1 MTTTTESN
9 LKYKMLNVLEESKH
23 ILSEHKYLSLY
34 GLIEDSIVKLSQP
47 MQLAIIGKI
56 SSSKSTL
63 VNAILG
69 ASEVVR
75 TGQMEETFNVSWLK
89 FGDSNNPIKVVFK
102 DGHTLNVPSSEWM
115 LWTSHQEENLLKE
128 KVKYIEVPYNN
139 DILKEI
145 NIIDTPGLD
154 ALSQIDSK
162 NTIAFLK
169 EVHPD
174 AVIMLFT
181 KSIAETTMSVLQDF
195 QNVGN
200 DSFNLSALNAIG
212 VLAKADT
219 MWNPYND
226 GTDIIEQ
233 GKRIIKSTL
242 YDKYSEVRKS
252 LFSILPVSSLMGLAA
267 STLNEDDIAQIHH
280 LSVLDNDILLE
291 MLSSPDFFLDEE
303 YKVDITTKDRKSLY
317 NKFGLYGIFVL
328 TEAIKR
334 NMDASKEFLSDV
346 LRSKSGFDKLFLS
359 ILSHFGGRATLIK
372 SQSILKD
379 LLSEISRAKTKSTG
393 AEYNAIVEAENVIVL
408 TLLSMHEYKEWEYLS
423 KYYDGKLD
431 IEPSIASEF
440 IALCGE
446 RGYSAMDRLNQET
459 YLSAYDMEI
468 IAAKRALYWQKQYNV
483 ISDIEPELGNFYKVM
498 ISSYNKLIKE
508 IREAAL
514 EYEKAKTMLN
524 HASSFLGFNHNII
537 SVS

>member
-1 MTTTTESN
+1 MTTSESN
-9 LKYKMLNVLEESKH
+9 LKYRVLNVLEESKK
-23 ILSEHKYLSLY
+23 ILSGHEQMRLFSL
-34 GLIEDSIVKLSQP
+34 IDDSIVRLSQP
-47 MQLAIIGKI
+47 MQLAVIGKI

-69 ASEVVR
+69 ASEIVR

-89 FGDSNNPIKVVFK
+89 YGDSESPIKVVFK
-102 DGHTLNVPSSEWM
+102 DGHTSNVPSSEWVK
-115 LWTSHQEENLLKE
+115 WTSHQEENVLKE

-139 DILKEI
+139 DILKEV

-162 NTIAFLK
+162 NTISFLK

-195 QNVGN
+195 QNVGS
-200 DSFNLSALNAIG
+200 DSFNLSSLNAIG

-219 MWNPYND
+219 MWNPYNN
-226 GTDIIEQ
+226 GSDIIEQ
-233 GKRIIKSTL
+233 GKRVVKTTL
-242 YDKYSEVRKS
+242 YDKYPEVRKS

-267 STLNEDDIAQIHH
+267 STLNEEDIFHIQH
-280 LSVLDNDILLE
+280 LSILDNDILLE
-291 MLSSPDFFLDEE
+291 MLSSPEFFLDEE
-303 YKVDITTKDRKSLY
+303 YKIGITSKERKSLY
-317 NKFGLYGIFVL
+317 NKFGLYGIYVL

-334 NMDASKEFLSDV
+334 NQDASKDFLSEV
-346 LRSKSGFDKLFLS
+346 LKSKSGFDKLFLT

-372 SQSILKD
+372 FQSILKD
-379 LLSEISRAKTKSTG
+379 LLNEISRAKINSTG
-393 AEYNAIVEAENVIVL
+393 AEYNAIAEVENAIVM

-446 RGYSAMDRLNQET
+446 KGYSAMDRLNQET
-459 YLSAYDMEI
+459 NLSAYDLEN
-468 IAAKRALYWQKQYNV
+468 IAVKRALHWQKQYNV
-483 ISDIEPELGNFYKVM
+483 ISDIEPELGNFYKVI

-508 IREAAL
+508 IRDAAI
-514 EYEKAKTMLN
+514 EYEKAKAMLD
-524 HASSFLGFNHNII
+524 HASSFLGFNQNKI
-537 SVS
+537 SES

>member
-1 MTTTTESN
+1 MTTTESN
-9 LKYKMLNVLEESKH
+9 LKQRVLNVLEESKQ
-23 ILSEHKYLSLY
+23 ILSGLKCSRLY
-34 GLIEDSIVKLSQP
+34 DLIEDSIVRLEQP

-69 ASEVVR
+69 ASEIVR

-89 FGDSNNPIKVVFK
+89 YGDSHSPIKVVFK
-102 DGHTLNVPSSEWM
+102 DGHTSNVPSSEWM
-115 LWTSHQEENLLKE
+115 MWTSHQEENVLKE
-128 KVKYIEVPYNN
+128 QVKFIEVPYNHE
-139 DILKEI
+139 ILKEI

-169 EVHPD
+169 DVHSD

-181 KSIAETTMSVLQDF
+181 KSIAETTMSVLRDF

-219 MWNPYND
+219 MWNPYNNGD
-226 GTDIIEQ
+226 DIIEQ
-233 GKRIIKSTL
+233 GKRVVKATL
-242 YDKYSEVRKS
+242 YDKYPEIRKS

-267 STLNEDDIAQIHH
+267 STLNDVDIAKIHS
-280 LSVLDNDILLE
+280 LAALENDVLLE
-291 MLSSPDFFLDEE
+291 MLSSPDFFTDEE
-303 YKVDITTKDRKSLY
+303 YNVDITSEERKLLY
-317 NKFGLYGIFVL
+317 EKFGLYGIYVL
-328 TEAIKR
+328 AEAIKR
-334 NMDASKEFLSDV
+334 NKDASLEFLCEV
-346 LRSKSGFDKLFLS
+346 LKSKSGFDKLFLT
-359 ILSHFGGRATLIK
+359 ILSHFGRRATLIK

-379 LLSEISRAKTKSTG
+379 VLDEISNAKVESTG
-393 AEYNAIVEAENVIVL
+393 AEYNAIAEVENVIVT
-408 TLLSMHEYKEWEYLS
+408 TLLSMHEYKEWRYLS

-431 IEPSIASEF
+431 IEPEIASEF

-446 RGYSAMDRLNQET
+446 RGYSATDRLNQES
-459 YLSAYDMEI
+459 YISSYHLEK
-468 IAAKRALYWQKQYNV
+468 IAVERALYWQRQYNI
-483 ISDIEPELGNFYKVM
+483 ISDIEPETGNFYKVI

-514 EYEKAKTMLN
+514 EYDRAKTMLD
-524 HASSFLGFNHNII
+524 HASSFLGINHKVI
-537 SVS
+537 SES

>member
-1 MTTTTESN
+1 MTTTESN
-9 LKYKMLNVLEESKH
+9 LKYRVLNVLEESKK
-23 ILSEHKYLSLY
+23 ILSGHEQLRLFSL
-34 GLIEDSIVKLSQP
+34 IDDSIIRLSQP

-69 ASEVVR
+69 ASEIVR

-89 FGDSNNPIKVVFK
+89 YGDPQSQIKVVFK
-102 DGHTLNVPSSEWM
+102 DGHTSNVPSSEWM
-115 LWTSHQEENLLKE
+115 KWTSHQEENVLKE
-128 KVKYIEVPYNN
+128 QVKYIEVPYNN

-162 NTIAFLK
+162 NTISFLK
-169 EVHPD
+169 EVNPD

-219 MWNPYND
+219 MWNPFNNAQ
-226 GTDIIEQ
+226 DIIEQ
-233 GKRIIKSTL
+233 GNRVVNTTL
-242 YDKYSEVRKS
+242 YDKYPEVRKS
-252 LFSILPVSSLMGLAA
+252 LFSILPVSSLMGLAS
-267 STLNEDDIAQIHH
+267 STLNDEDIAKIHH
-280 LSVLDNDILLE
+280 LVKIDSDTLLE

-303 YKVDITTKDRKSLY
+303 YNVDLSINERKSLY
-317 NKFGLYGIFVL
+317 KKLGLYGIFIL
-328 TEAIKR
+328 TETIKR
-334 NMDASKEFLSDV
+334 NKDASLDFLRET
-346 LRSKSGFDKLFLS
+346 LRAKSGFDKLFLT

-379 LLSEISRAKTKSTG
+379 ILNEISRAKLSATG
-393 AEYNAIVEAENVIVL
+393 IAHNAIAEVENAIVM

-423 KYYDGKLD
+423 KYYEGKLEID
-431 IEPSIASEF
+431 TAIASEF

-446 RGYSAMDRLNQET
+446 RGYSATDRLNQES
-459 YLSAYDMEI
+459 YISASDLEN
-468 IAAKRALYWQKQYNV
+468 IAVNRALYWQKQYNI
-483 ISDIEPELGNFYKVM
+483 ISDIEPETGNFYKVI

-508 IREAAL
+508 IREASL
-514 EYEKAKTMLN
+514 EYDRAKAMLD
-524 HASSFLGFNHNII
+524 HASSFLGINYNKILE
-537 SVS
+537 S

>member
-9 LKYKMLNVLEESKH
+9 LKYRVLNVLEESKH
-23 ILSEHKYLSLY
+23 ILSEHKHLCLY
-34 GLIEDSIVKLSQP
+34 GLIEDSILRLSQP

-69 ASEVVR
+69 VSEVVR

-89 FGDSNNPIKVVFK
+89 YGDSQNPIKVVFK
-102 DGHTLNVPSSEWM
+102 DGHTANVPSAEWM
-115 LWTSHQEENLLKE
+115 SWTSHQEKNVLKE
-128 KVKYIEVPYNN
+128 QVKYIEVPYNN

-212 VLAKADT
+212 VLAKVDT
-219 MWNPYND
+219 TWNPYSN
-226 GTDIIEQ
+226 GADIIEQ
-233 GKRIIKSTL
+233 GKRVVKTTL
-242 YDKYSEVRKS
+242 YDKYPEVRKS

-267 STLNEDDIAQIHH
+267 STLNEEDIALLRH
-280 LSVLDNDILLE
+280 LSIIDQDILLE
-291 MLSSPDFFLDEE
+291 MLSSPNFFLDDE
-303 YKVDITTKDRKSLY
+303 YNVDITSKERESLY

-328 TEAIKR
+328 TEAIRR
-334 NMDASKEFLSDV
+334 NQDASKDFLREV
-346 LRSKSGFDKLFLS
+346 LKSKSGFDKLFLT

-379 LLSEISRAKTKSTG
+379 LLNEISRAKINSTG
-393 AEYNAIVEAENVIVL
+393 AEYNAITEVENAIVM

-446 RGYSAMDRLNQET
+446 RGYSAMDRLNQEIC
-459 YLSAYDMEI
+459 LSAYDLEN
-468 IAAKRALYWQKQYNV
+468 IAVKRALYWQKQYNV
-483 ISDIEPELGNFYKVM
+483 IS
-498 ISSYNKLIKE
+498 
-508 IREAAL
+508 
-514 EYEKAKTMLN
+514 
-524 HASSFLGFNHNII
+524 H
-537 SVS
+537 

>member
-1 MTTTTESN
+1 MTTESN
-9 LKYKMLNVLEESKH
+9 LKYHVLNVLEESKR
-23 ILSEHKYLSLY
+23 ILSGHEQLRLFSL
-34 GLIEDSIVKLSQP
+34 IDDSIVRLSQP

-69 ASEVVR
+69 ASEIVR

-89 FGDSNNPIKVVFK
+89 YGDSQNPIKVVFK
-102 DGHTLNVPSSEWM
+102 DGHTSNVPSSEWM
-115 LWTSHQEENLLKE
+115 RWTSHQEENVLKE
-128 KVKYIEVPYNN
+128 QVKFIEVPYNN

-162 NTIAFLK
+162 NTISFLK

-219 MWNPYND
+219 MWNPFNNGQD
-226 GTDIIEQ
+226 VIEQ
-233 GKRIIKSTL
+233 GNRVVNTTL
-242 YDKYSEVRKS
+242 YDKYPEVRKS
-252 LFSILPVSSLMGLAA
+252 LFLILPVSSLMGLAS
-267 STLNEDDIAQIHH
+267 STLSDEDIAKIQH
-280 LSVLDNDILLE
+280 LVKIDSDSLLE

-303 YKVDITTKDRKSLY
+303 YDVDLSVTERKSLY
-317 NKFGLYGIFVL
+317 NKLGLYGIFVL
-328 TEAIKR
+328 TETIKR
-334 NMDASKEFLSDV
+334 NKDATPDFLKET
-346 LRSKSGFDKLFLS
+346 LRSKSGFDKLFLT

-372 SQSILKD
+372 SQSILK
-379 LLSEISRAKTKSTG
+379 EILKEITRAKSCSTG
-393 AEYNAIVEAENVIVL
+393 VAYNAISEVENAIVM

-423 KYYDGKLD
+423 KYYEGKLEID
-431 IEPSIASEF
+431 NAIASEF

-446 RGYSAMDRLNQET
+446 RGYSATDRLNQES
-459 YLSAYDMEI
+459 YSSASDLEN
-468 IAAKRALYWQKQYNV
+468 IAINRALYWQKQYNI
-483 ISDIEPELGNFYKVM
+483 ISDIEPETGNFYKVI

-508 IREAAL
+508 IREASL
-514 EYEKAKTMLN
+514 EYDRAKAMLD
-524 HASSFLGFNHNII
+524 HASSFLGINHNKIVE
-537 SVS
+537 S